1 MPVRDSEAIVLR
13 SFPLGEADRLVSFL
27 TRSYGRLRG
36 VARGARRPRSRFGAA
51 LEPISYIRIWFYER
65 ETRQLVR
72 ISQAELIESFLDV
85 QRDYAAS
92 VALALVAEIAE
103 AVLPER
109 EASDPAFRLILLV
122 ARTIRE
128 TGQVPLALAYFALWM
143 IRLGGWLPSFEHCS
157 NCGQPFA
164 SAGAWTSPG
173 GLACRNCRL
182 GDAAAVSRAAL
193 DAARRM
199 LEDRLD
205 RLAKADASAPDDL
218 REFLLG
224 LVEHHIER
232 KLHSRAMLEVAR

>member
-13 SFPLGEADRLVSFL
+13 SYPLGEADRLVSFL
-27 TRSYGRLRG
+27 SRAHGRLRG
-36 VARGARRPRSRFGAA
+36 VARGARRPRSRFGAT
-51 LEPISYIRIWFYER
+51 LEPLSYIRICFYER

-92 VALALVAEIAE
+92 VALALIAEIAE

-109 EASDPAFRLILLV
+109 EPSDPAFRLILLA

-143 IRLGGWLPSFEHCS
+143 VRLGGWLPSFEQCS
-157 NCGQPFA
+157 NCGQAFGA
-164 SAGAWTSPG
+164 AGAWAAPG
-173 GLACRNCRL
+173 SLACRNCRL
-182 GDAAAVSRAAL
+182 RDAPAVSRAAL

-199 LEDRLD
+199 LEERLD
-205 RLAKADASAPDDL
+205 RLGKADAPAPDDL